1 MDGLTPTI
9 REYYHNMWKLHSEA
23 TFLFNTQTE
32 DGRQAL
38 ILESTIFHPQGGGQ
52 PSDTGFITNLNFPFK
67 FVVED
72 VRCKDGIIYHFGH
85 VENSEGNSL
94 EWKVERETKVEL
106 RVDEARRDLNSR
118 LHSGGHL
125 LDISIRNVGLG
136 HFKPGKGYHFPDAPY
151 VEYKGTI
158 PQAEWQ
164 IKLEELERD
173 ANAQISRGG
182 KVSAAILPYEQAA
195 EICGGQLPDYIPK
208 DSSPRIIKLGE
219 NLGCPCGG
227 THVPDISEIRNM
239 KISRIRSKKGL
250 TKVFYNIS
258 V

>member
-52 PSDTGFITNLNFPFK
+52 PSDTGFITNLSFPSK

-94 EWKVERETKVEL
+94 EWKVERESKVEL
-106 RVDEARRDLNSR
+106 HVDEARRDLNSR
-118 LHSGGHL
+118 
-125 LDISIRNVGLG
+125 
-136 HFKPGKGYHFPDAPY
+136 PY

-158 PQAEWQ
+158 PQAECQ

-182 KVSAAILPYEQAA
+182 K
-195 EICGGQLPDYIPK
+195 
-208 DSSPRIIKLGE
+208 DSRPRIIKLGE

-227 THVPDISEIRNM
+227 THVRDISEIRNM
-239 KISRIRSKKGL
+239 KDYEPHFLRKQNSWHLHFLQLFLSNKELKDPLRSSLRFHSRP
-250 TKVFYNIS
+250 
-258 V
+258 

>member
-52 PSDTGFITNLNFPFK
+52 PSDTGFITNLSFPSK

-94 EWKVERETKVEL
+94 EWKVERESKVEL
-106 RVDEARRDLNSR
+106 HVDEARRDLNSR

-136 HFKPGKGYHFPDAPY
+136 HFEPEKAYHFPDAPY

-158 PQAEWQ
+158 PQAECQ

-182 KVSAAILPYEQAA
+182 K
-195 EICGGQLPDYIPK
+195 
-208 DSSPRIIKLGE
+208 DSRPRIIKLGE

-227 THVPDISEIRNM
+227 THVRDISEIRNM
-239 KISRIRSKKGL
+239 KKNELMETFPFSGEGYFL
-250 TKVFYNIS
+250 
-258 V
+258 

>member
-52 PSDTGFITNLNFPFK
+52 PSDTGFITNLSFPSK

-94 EWKVERETKVEL
+94 EWKVERESKVEL
-106 RVDEARRDLNSR
+106 HVDEARRDLNSR
-118 LHSGGHL
+118 
-125 LDISIRNVGLG
+125 
-136 HFKPGKGYHFPDAPY
+136 PY

-158 PQAEWQ
+158 PQAECQ

-208 DSSPRIIKLGE
+208 DSRPRIIKLGE

-227 THVPDISEIRNM
+227 THVRDISEIRNM
-239 KISRIRSKKGL
+239 KDYEPHFLRKQNSWHLHFLQLFLSNKELKDPLRSSLRFHSRP
-250 TKVFYNIS
+250 
-258 V
+258 